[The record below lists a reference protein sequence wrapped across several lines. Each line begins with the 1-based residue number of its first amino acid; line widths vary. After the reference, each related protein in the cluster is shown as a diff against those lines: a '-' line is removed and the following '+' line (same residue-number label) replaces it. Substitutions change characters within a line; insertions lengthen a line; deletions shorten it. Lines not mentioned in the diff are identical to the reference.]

1 MEGKLEF
8 GDDPKVGPPASNGKE
23 QLVCQGLRQ
32 TIGKETEGCG
42 ILAYVLVFILAGS

>member
-23 QLVCQGLRQ
+23 QLACQGLDH
-32 TIGKETEGCG
+32 IYGKETEGRG
-42 ILAYVLVFILAGS
+42 VLAYVLVFILAGS